1 MIWYHSNMDTKHG
14 LCHRP
19 TLWTCQPR
27 LCGIIK
33 VLGNG
38 EKNPALSQKR
48 KYWIRTLSTVEP
60 LGINKRTEF
69 VMFPWIL
76 KDVCFGTFRTFNL
89 FNSTKSQ
96 KALNSCIFLMFFF
109 FFQYLS
115 HFRDG
120 FIYTFCNI
128 CNFNLHLD
136 ADYSSSQRF
145 IRGGFHRS
153 MTRFP
158 TDSSAGRI
166 LRVVHSFVFPVRRC
180 LEVNHVMHST
190 QPLTLKRSVNIT
202 L

>member
-14 LCHRP
+14 LGHRP

-109 FFQYLS
+109 FNIYHIWEMLVFTLFVIFVISTYTWTLTIAAPNDS
-115 HFRDG
+115 SEVDFIVRWRDSPRTVRQEES
-120 FIYTFCNI
+120 YV
-128 CNFNLHLD
+128 
-136 ADYSSSQRF
+136 SF
-145 IRGGFHRS
+145 IRSCFRY
-153 MTRFP
+153 
-158 TDSSAGRI
+158 D
-166 LRVVHSFVFPVRRC
+166 VV
-180 LEVNHVMHST
+180 
-190 QPLTLKRSVNIT
+190 
-202 L
+202 